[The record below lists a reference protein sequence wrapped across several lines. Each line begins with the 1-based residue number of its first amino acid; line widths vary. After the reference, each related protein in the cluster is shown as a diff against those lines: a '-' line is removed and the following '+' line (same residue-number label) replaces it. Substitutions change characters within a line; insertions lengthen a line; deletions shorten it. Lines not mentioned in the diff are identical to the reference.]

1 VQATLRSLAGSRHG
15 ARLVAS
21 AFPPPAPAPTPQGGE
36 SNPGTNPAAAAGRA
50 GASPSPSPR
59 PRSAAAAA
67 PVAAGSAEPGGS
79 AGAHAAAS
87 PAQPGGAPPARGPA
101 PAAAESGSLAAP
113 APPAPQGAPSA
124 EPGGGA
130 GRGHAC
136 PPLPNPNPR
145 PGSAVYHALAP
156 AETDALL
163 AQAER
168 LLRERRGRPPRR
180 ALAPP
185 ALSASLS
192 PAPAPGRPAPCPS
205 EPCDAGAGAA
215 RSAAA
220 RAPSSGAAAAD
231 AGRGACAAGLGGSA
245 AAGVAGA
252 GSHAG
257 RSAAGCGQ
265 AGPPAGVAPAAAA
278 YADCG
283 ASPPGGRQVLFG
295 APAEVLTAGWPA
307 PDTAAA
313 ARGPGAR
320 GAPGG
325 SLTSARSL
333 PFGDWRAGGAAE
345 PGAGLSGTP
354 PGAQRGVLLD
364 SASDGAS
371 AGGSARVDGGGLDY
385 VLSEAEDGAGSDAG
399 TEAASGPRGNPPAVA
414 GAARWTPR
422 ELLATGSF
430 LDTDD
435 VSELLDTGLP
445 PPGAG
450 EGSATGAEGSAA
462 GACSAGSAPDSLAA
476 DCDAR
481 RSLSFSSGM
490 AVRAQLRAAGGPEP
504 AAGARRDAGEP
515 WHAPSAAELSL
526 GAWAASCSAA
536 RLGPA
541 AGAWAGFRPRDGRGS
556 APASLAGDA
565 PAPAGGGGSGALT
578 PASALSS
585 AVPSDVEDEGS
596 MLGYDDPGL
605 GFPGRGAAA
614 RDASDGEDSD
624 GGGATSRASATGPGP
639 GPGSGAEHSPG
650 GKGKLP
656 LGVADAL
663 RRRSSAELCA
673 ICMDAPLQVAVGG
686 CAHALC
692 RSCAYQLCA
701 RGLAAPA
708 CPFCRGPISG
718 FQAHG
723 GCHL

>member
-1 VQATLRSLAGSRHG
+1 MQATLRSLAGSRHG

-21 AFPPPAPAPTPQGGE
+21 AFPPPAPAPTPQGAD
-36 SNPGTNPAAAAGRA
+36 SNPATNPAAAASRA

-67 PVAAGSAEPGGS
+67 PVAAGSAEPANS
-79 AGAHAAAS
+79 TGAHAAAS
-87 PAQPGGAPPARGPA
+87 PAQPGGEPPARGA
-101 PAAAESGSLAAP
+101 ARAAAESGSLAAP

-124 EPGGGA
+124 EAGGGA
-130 GRGHAC
+130 GRGRAC
-136 PPLPNPNPR
+136 PPLPDPNPR
-145 PGSAVYHALAP
+145 PGSAAYHALAP

-192 PAPAPGRPAPCPS
+192 PAPQPGRAAPCPS
-205 EPCDAGAGAA
+205 EPCDAA
-215 RSAAA
+215 SAAA
-220 RAPSSGAAAAD
+220 RAPSSGAAAEGAR
-231 AGRGACAAGLGGSA
+231 RGACAAGMGGSA

-252 GSHAG
+252 ASHEG
-257 RSAAGCGQ
+257 RVAAGSGQ

-283 ASPPGGRQVLFG
+283 AGPPGGRQGLFG
-295 APAEVLTAGWPA
+295 APAEVPAAGWPA

-313 ARGPGAR
+313 ARGPGAL
-320 GAPGG
+320 GALGG
-325 SLTSARSL
+325 GLTSARSL
-333 PFGDWRAGGAAE
+333 PLGEWRAGGAAE

-354 PGAQRGVLLD
+354 PGAQRGALLD

-371 AGGSARVDGGGLDY
+371 VGGSARVDGGSLDY

-399 TEAASGPRGNPPAVA
+399 TEAASGARRDPAAAA
-414 GAARWTPR
+414 GVARWTPR

-450 EGSATGAEGSAA
+450 EGSAAGAEGSAA

-476 DCDAR
+476 DCGAR

-490 AVRAQLRAAGGPEP
+490 AVRAQLRGAGGPEP
-504 AAGARRDAGEP
+504 AAGAARGAGAP
-515 WHAPSAAELSL
+515 RHAPSAAELSL

-536 RLGPA
+536 RLGPG

-565 PAPAGGGGSGALT
+565 PAVAGGGGSGALT

-596 MLGYDDPGL
+596 MLGYDDA
-605 GFPGRGAAA
+605 GFPGGGAAA

-624 GGGATSRASATGPGP
+624 GGGATSRASAAGPGP
-639 GPGSGAEHSPG
+639 GPGCGAEHSPG

-656 LGVADAL
+656 LGVAEGL
-663 RRRSSAELCA
+663 RRRASAELCA

-718 FQAHG
+718 FRAHQG
-723 GCHL
+723 SQP